1 VALVGA
7 DLGPLAAVVRRSLRP
22 RLVLAGSAG
31 PTDAT
36 AVPLLAGRAPVDG
49 RAAAYV
55 CQHFTCRAPVT
66 SPEEL
71 AALLDETSPP

>member
-1 VALVGA
+1 E
-7 DLGPLAAVVRRSLRP
+7 DLTRLAAVVRRSLRP
-22 RLVLAGSAG
+22 RLVLAGSSG

-36 AVPLLAGRAPVDG
+36 AVPLLEGRTPVDG
-49 RAAAYV
+49 RSAAYV
-55 CQHFTCRAPVT
+55 CEGFACRAPVT